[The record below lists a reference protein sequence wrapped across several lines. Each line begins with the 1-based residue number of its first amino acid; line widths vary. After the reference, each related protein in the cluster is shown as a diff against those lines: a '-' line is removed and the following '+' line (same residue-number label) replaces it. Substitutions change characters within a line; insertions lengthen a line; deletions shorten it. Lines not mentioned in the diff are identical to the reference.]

1 MSARRRM
8 VCGNDPTVQL
18 SAGDREAVD
27 DFTAWLKARQDG
39 TLDEQMHAAADKLRP
54 SSPAVAAHTVAVRIS
69 PAAADAVADLL
80 DWCAR
85 APAGGVAIPYEAHVL
100 ARRLLEVPA
109 AGEQK

>member
-1 MSARRRM
+1 MSAPRRM

-27 DFTAWLKARQDG
+27 DFKAWLKAKSAG
-39 TLDEQMHAAADKLRP
+39 TLADTVQAAAERLRP

-85 APAGGVAIPYEAHVL
+85 APAGGVAIPYEALVL
-100 ARRLLEVPA
+100 ARRLL
-109 AGEQK
+109 GEQP